1 MCPIMTL
8 KMRVDSSRAVQILT
22 QAAGAGDATKEAL
35 QVATL
40 KKALDSQKQEASE
53 VLRALEPKG
62 RLLDIR
68 V

>member
-1 MCPIMTL
+1 ML
-8 KMRVDSSRAVQILT
+8 NEMRVDSVTTGQILT
-22 QAAGAGDATKEAL
+22 QAMAAPQATKDAI

-40 KKALDSQKQEASE
+40 KKALDSQKEEAAE
-53 VLRALEPKG
+53 LLKQMQPKG